1 MKSFF
6 KLARTVAVFG
16 QLGFALITPPVLMA
30 LFGWWLNARFSLG
43 VWVIAVLLLLG
54 LVTAGA
60 TARRLWK
67 KLQSSMAGK
76 AEAEETKERSAIYF
90 RHE

>member
-6 KLARTVAVFG
+6 QLVRTAAVFG
-16 QLGFALITPPVLMA
+16 QLGFTLITPPVLMT
-30 LFGWWLNARFSLG
+30 LLGWWLNSRFSLG
-43 VWVIAVLLLLG
+43 VWVIAVFLLLG

-67 KLQSSMAGK
+67 KYQSSMAGK
-76 AEAEETKERSAIYF
+76 DGAKDKPVMYF
-90 RHE
+90 RHD

>member
-6 KLARTVAVFG
+6 KLARMAAVFG
-16 QLGFALITPPVLMA
+16 QLGFTLITPPVLMT
-30 LFGWWLNARFSLG
+30 LLGWWLNARFALG
-43 VWVIAVLLLLG
+43 VWVIAAFLLLG

-60 TARRLWK
+60 AARRLWK
-67 KLQSSMAGK
+67 KFQSSMAGRT
-76 AEAEETKERSAIYF
+76 EKERSVIYF